1 MIKKVPIKEKGL
13 VRVAFELPSTV
24 WAERV
29 NLVGEFND
37 WDTLSTPMT
46 RERADA
52 NWRAIVEL
60 RTGQRYRF
68 RYLVDGKEWI
78 NDWYADDFVENPY
91 GSDDS
96 VVDLTEVNE
105 PPHSPVVPA
114 TGDDPHLST
123 TVCMVRE

>member
-1 MIKKVPIKEKGL
+1 MIRKTPIKGKGV

-60 RTGQRYRF
+60 KTGQRYRF

-96 VVDLTEVNE
+96 VVDLTEVGE
-105 PPHSPVVPA
+105 AP
-114 TGDDPHLST
+114 DPSLRSNS
-123 TVCMVRE
+123 R